1 MQKAKK
7 KKKKKRKKKKKKK
20 ETEYKGEVMFVILT
34 RIVILKSPKKNWD
47 YLKGEYEGNEKI

>member
-1 MQKAKK
+1 
-7 KKKKKRKKKKKKK
+7 
-20 ETEYKGEVMFVILT
+20 MFVILT